1 MAVSM
6 TGGEDLFVGSLRDI
20 SRRKQAE
27 RALRQSQD
35 EATAAQRQLADA
47 IDSIPEGFA
56 LYDAGRRMILHNETL
71 RRMYPN
77 LIDEFDRGA
86 TFDEIIAAVAR
97 NGAVADARGREEE
110 WIAER
115 LRTFG
120 QGGEGTEQQL
130 DDGR

>member
-1 MAVSM
+1 
-6 TGGEDLFVGSLRDI
+6 
-20 SRRKQAE
+20 
-27 RALRQSQD
+27 
-35 EATAAQRQLADA
+35 
-47 IDSIPEGFA
+47 
-56 LYDAGRRMILHNETL
+56 MILHNETL